1 MHSLNLKKW
10 NDLKLEYNKNELH
23 SQWSQLKNAIPNNWK
38 TIIKLS
44 YITVN
49 DLLAQDLDLMR
60 GSRNLALQK
69 LFSKE

>member
-44 YITVN
+44 YINVN
-49 DLLAQDLDLMR
+49 DLLVQDLDLMI
-60 GSRNLALQK
+60 GSRNLALQQ
-69 LFSKE
+69 LSSKE

>member
-44 YITVN
+44 YIDVN
-49 DLLAQDLDLMR
+49 DLLVQDLDLMR

-69 LFSKE
+69 LSSKE

>member
-10 NDLKLEYNKNELH
+10 NDLKLEYNKNGLH

-44 YITVN
+44 YINVN
-49 DLLAQDLDLMR
+49 DLLVQDLDLMI
-60 GSRNLALQK
+60 GSRNLALQQ
-69 LFSKE
+69 LSSKE

>member
-38 TIIKLS
+38 TITKLS
-44 YITVN
+44 YINVN
-49 DLLAQDLDLMR
+49 DLLVQDLDLMI
-60 GSRNLALQK
+60 GSRNLALQQ
-69 LFSKE
+69 LSSKE